1 MSPTGCERC
10 GNTSF
15 EKSHLLPSSAQVTQL
30 HDILRSNNLPPGSVA
45 SSFQSVIDQSPLEL
59 KRYAAEIQR
68 LEKTLAE
75 LKSDLA
81 SLESYTNGCR
91 SMFSPLRRLP
101 NELLV
106 EIFDL
111 CSPPGA
117 DLISDT
123 TTPEEEEDRV
133 ARNYLLQLSQVH
145 ILN

>member
-1 MSPTGCERC
+1 
-10 GNTSF
+10 
-15 EKSHLLPSSAQVTQL
+15 
-30 HDILRSNNLPPGSVA
+30 VA

-117 DLISDT
+117 DLISDS